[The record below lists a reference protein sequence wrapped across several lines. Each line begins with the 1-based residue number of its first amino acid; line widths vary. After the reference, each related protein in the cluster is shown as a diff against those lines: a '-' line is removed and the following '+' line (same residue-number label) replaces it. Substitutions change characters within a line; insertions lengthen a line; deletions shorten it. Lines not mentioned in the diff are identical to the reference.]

1 MKGQVTMKKL
11 KGMKGILSIAMAVAM
26 ISCLFVV
33 SASAVTTTADKPFTE
48 LEVTKKVVS
57 TSGASLPS
65 ETFKITMTPAD
76 DLRDEDGNLK
86 NKDTSGIVI
95 EEGLALAEDTLE
107 FSVDSTT
114 DNTDGLVVLT
124 DKFEL
129 DELETGLAYD
139 HTGIY
144 RYYVKEVLPTD
155 EDGKEITTN
164 GYITFDD
171 TVYTVDLYVE
181 QDSSNDF
188 VITGIVLYSSKI
200 TDGSK
205 PTSVVFKNEIAVSNV
220 LIYKT
225 VEGTEY
231 NKGQLYQFAILIPEG
246 GETID
251 LKAGENSYLSAYIYK
266 GSTKVIDT
274 GSGNDEKIARTD
286 SNGLVKLFVG
296 GKTLSDDVFTNGTT
310 FYLKDGEHLVIEGA
324 PVSMCYV
331 VQEKDY
337 SSQNYT
343 TAATYEEWGSFST
356 STQPNNDDHISS
368 VKSATVRGTV
378 NTRTNEIRYTNTRNI
393 TVPGGVYVEY
403 LPYAIILVA
412 AVALGAVYMIRRKK
426 KSSI

>member
-1 MKGQVTMKKL
+1 
-11 KGMKGILSIAMAVAM
+11 
-26 ISCLFVV
+26 
-33 SASAVTTTADKPFTE
+33 
-48 LEVTKKVVS
+48 
-57 TSGASLPS
+57 
-65 ETFKITMTPAD
+65 
-76 DLRDEDGNLK
+76 LRDEDGKLLSTS
-86 NKDTSGIVI
+86 KDSEGTPI
-95 EEGLALAEDTLE
+95 EEGLALADDTLE

-114 DNTDGLVVLT
+114 DNADGSVELT
-124 DKFEL
+124 DKFAI
-129 DELETGLAYD
+129 DELATGLAYD
-139 HTGIY
+139 HTGVY

-155 EDGKEITTN
+155 ENGEEITDN
-164 GYITFDD
+164 GYITYDD
-171 TVYTVDLYVE
+171 TIYTVDLYVD
-181 QDSSNDF
+181 QDTSNDF
-188 VITGIVLYSSKI
+188 VVTGIVLHSDKI

-205 PTSVVFKNEIAVSNV
+205 PTSIEFENEIDVKNV

-225 VEGTEY
+225 VKGTEY

-246 GETID
+246 GDTIT
-251 LKAGENSYLSAYIYK
+251 LAAGDDSYLSAYIYK

-274 GSGNDEKIARTD
+274 GDGNDEKIARTD
-286 SNGLVKLFVG
+286 SNGLVKLFIG
-296 GKTLSDDVFTNGTT
+296 GKTLEDDVFTNGTT
-310 FYLKDGEHLVIEGA
+310 FYLKDGEHLVINGA

-356 STQPNNDDHISS
+356 STQPNNEDHISD